1 MELIEEIK
9 TDIIERLY
17 ERLNQS
23 HYLLDIGYLLTER
36 ENSNCSW
43 YCNSYKA
50 KQDIKT
56 YFDQFG
62 YFYEWYEENFGK
74 YPENPFINAERVHCI
89 FMVCAYENIF
99 QQAINYLDIDYKIVE
114 INEEF
119 IASIKDAL
127 ESVKEIF

>member
-23 HYLLDIGYLLTER
+23 HYLVDIGYLLTEG
-36 ENSNCSW
+36 ENGKNSW
-43 YCNSYKA
+43 YGSSYKA

-56 YFDQFG
+56 YFDEFCD
-62 YFYEWYEENFGK
+62 FYEWHKDIFEE
-74 YPENPFINAERVHCI
+74 YPENPFIKAEHAHCI
-89 FMVCAYENIF
+89 FMICAYDNIF
-99 QQAINYLDIDYKIVE
+99 QQAINYLDIDCKITE

-119 IASIKDAL
+119 IALIKDAL
-127 ESVKEIF
+127 DSVTKIF